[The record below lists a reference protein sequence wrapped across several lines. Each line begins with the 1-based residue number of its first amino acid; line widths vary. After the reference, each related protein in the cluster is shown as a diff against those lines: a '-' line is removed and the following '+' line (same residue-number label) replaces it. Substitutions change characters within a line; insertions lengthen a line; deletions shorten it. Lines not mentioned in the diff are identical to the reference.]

1 MTTREPTAPS
11 GALIDTLAG
20 GASLRRRLLVRVGA
34 VTLALLAL
42 VVVVG
47 DMALSRFVAG
57 RADAALQDAAQ
68 RSALLIERIL
78 IERSREAAV
87 LAQTPRVVDA
97 ARLATARAGA
107 LGLRGA
113 SLDALEAR
121 FAATRSLD
129 VDPRLR
135 AYLIALGPTLDI
147 AEAILTDA
155 AGHNAVTTQR
165 TSDFVQRDE
174 GWWTMAAQAG
184 AAPAIAAYDES
195 AKQATIALA
204 VAVRASE
211 GAPTAGVLKVAFGVV
226 QTDLALA
233 RASSIGGID
242 VDLLD
247 PEGRVIASS
256 IPGGRMQPFVGYAA
270 VQAAGPD
277 TVFAYGAE
285 RGTRRAA
292 VVSVNGGQWK
302 LVAHA
307 DEATALGE
315 YHALRFG
322 LFGAAGVLFVFICWS
337 LVRVGDFVTQRVTRP
352 AAALASAAERVAA
365 GDLSV
370 ELVPARGSD
379 EVARL
384 SRATRAMIEELRRLA
399 AALAAS
405 SRENAAMAAEITTG
419 VGHMATT
426 AQDVATTSNT
436 LSDQAQQMA
445 DHLRGLS
452 AGATELV
459 GVSNELATGANDGL
473 ARSRGLE
480 TLVHENRARLDE
492 NAVAL
497 RELAGEVE
505 ANAAAADALAAAS
518 EEIRAFVTFVQKMA
532 RQSKLLALNAAME
545 AARAG
550 DQGEGFAVVAT
561 EVRRLAAG
569 AAEAAARTEAIVK
582 DVLARVE
589 RSKESA
595 ARTVAVAQ
603 HVLGAT
609 QHGADSFRQVEQ
621 GVRETVG
628 WAATA
633 EQAAGRARALVDEM
647 TGRIESLSRGTEA
660 FAAAMEQ
667 VAASS
672 QEQSASTQQ
681 IAAAAHSLA
690 DSAERVRKLAGGLR
704 VEGKILETV

>member
-1 MTTREPTAPS
+1 MTRREPTAPT

-20 GASLRRRLLVRVGA
+20 GASLRRRLVVRVGA
-34 VTLALLAL
+34 VTLALLVLL
-42 VVVVG
+42 VVLG
-47 DMALSRFVAG
+47 NMALSRFVAG

-68 RSALLIERIL
+68 RSTLLIERIL
-78 IERSREAAV
+78 LERSREATM
-87 LAQTPRVVDA
+87 LAQTPRVIDA
-97 ARLATARAGA
+97 ARLAGERAAA
-107 LGLRGA
+107 LGLGG
-113 SLDALEAR
+113 LPIEALESR
-121 FAATRSLD
+121 FDRPRSLE

-135 AYLIALGPTLDI
+135 GYLLALAPKLEI
-147 AEAILTDA
+147 AEAILTDD

-174 GWWTMAAQAG
+174 AWWMRATQDG
-184 AAPAIAAYDES
+184 AAPPTASYDES
-195 AKQATIALA
+195 AKQVTMAVA
-204 VAVRASE
+204 VAVRASDLE
-211 GAPTAGVLKVAFGVV
+211 PPAGVLKLAFGLK

-247 PEGRVIASS
+247 HDGRVIASS
-256 IPGGRMQPFVGYAA
+256 SRGTRMQSFAGYAS
-270 VQAAGPD
+270 VEAAGAD
-277 TVFAYGAE
+277 TVFAYLAGDQ
-285 RGTRRAA
+285 RRRAA
-292 VVSVNGGQWK
+292 ATPVNGAQWK
-302 LVAHA
+302 LVAHT

-315 YHALRFG
+315 YHTLRFG
-322 LFGAAGVLFVFICWS
+322 LFASAALLFVLVCWS
-337 LVRVGDFVTQRVTRP
+337 LLRVGDFVTARVTRP
-352 AAALASAAERVAA
+352 AAELAAVAERVAA
-365 GDLSV
+365 GDLSAEV
-370 ELVPARGSD
+370 AVSRGKD

-399 AALAAS
+399 AALAES

-426 AQDVATTSNT
+426 AQDVAATSNS

-452 AGATELV
+452 SGAAELV
-459 GVSNELATGANDGL
+459 VVSNELAGGANDGL
-473 ARSRGLE
+473 TRSRGLQ
-480 TLVHENRARLDE
+480 TLVQENRARLDE

-497 RELAGEVE
+497 RGLAGEVE
-505 ANAAAADALAAAS
+505 ANAAAADALASAS

-550 DQGEGFAVVAT
+550 DQGDGFAVVAT

-569 AAEAAARTEAIVK
+569 AAEAAARTAKVVK

-589 RSKESA
+589 QSKESA
-595 ARTVAVAQ
+595 ARTVAVAH

-609 QHGADSFRQVEQ
+609 QHGADSFRQVED
-621 GVRETVG
+621 GVRETLG
-628 WAATA
+628 WATGA
-633 EQAAGRARALVDEM
+633 ERAAGRARALVDEM

-660 FAAAMEQ
+660 FAAAMQQ

-681 IAAAAHSLA
+681 IA
-690 DSAERVRKLAGGLR
+690 
-704 VEGKILETV
+704 